1 MVAVIYVGGMGPS
14 APPALPAE
22 PIVRI
27 AADSGLDLAVASGAD
42 VDLVV
47 GDLDSVSVDALAAA
61 RVRNVEVRAS
71 PADKDE
77 TDLELAIAC
86 AEALG
91 ASQLVVIGGGG
102 GRLDHLLGVLAALAG
117 AARRGL
123 DVAAYPGDDLMWLV
137 APGVRLE
144 LSIQPGRTVSLVPVG
159 GSATGV
165 TASGLVWPLAD
176 ATLNPYEGLGVSNRA
191 EAPTVAV
198 EVADGVV
205 AVIVPDL
212 AAEGRHAATRAAGA
226 DADAP
231 DVGGPVTAPDDVP
244 CPTQAAFRRDHPSNP
259 AQSTDAVPPTRPIPS
274 GER

>member
-1 MVAVIYVGGMGPS
+1 
-14 APPALPAE
+14 
-22 PIVRI
+22 
-27 AADSGLDLAVASGAD
+27 
-42 VDLVV
+42 
-47 GDLDSVSVDALAAA
+47 
-61 RVRNVEVRAS
+61 
-71 PADKDE
+71 
-77 TDLELAIAC
+77 
-86 AEALG
+86 
-91 ASQLVVIGGGG
+91 
-102 GRLDHLLGVLAALAG
+102 
-117 AARRGL
+117 
-123 DVAAYPGDDLMWLV
+123 MWLV

-212 AAEGRHAATRAAGA
+212 AAEVRHAATRAAGA
-226 DADAP
+226 DADDP
-231 DVGGPVTAPDDVP
+231 HVGGPVTAPDDVP
-244 CPTQAAFRRDHPSNP
+244 CPTQAAFRRDHRSNP
-259 AQSTDAVPPTRPIPS
+259 AASAAAVPPTRPIPR